1 VSPAAVTVVGAG
13 AAGSRAAN
21 QLRQANISDV
31 IQLEREVVRSVFDDD
46 TDTWILQT
54 GAGTYRS
61 RVVIAAEECTFVPWI
76 PDLFAGS
83 SFRGHTCHSTAWDPT
98 FDPAGKRIAVV
109 GVDTAGARLI
119 DHLTDRAAAVQ
130 VFGMPPRRIVPV
142 LTHRRTRTRRHHSPE
157 LVTAL
162 IESVTATGIR
172 TRHGVDHDLDVIVY
186 ATGFS
191 IRDGHDS
198 ETLVGARN
206 LSIRK
211 AWRDGME
218 PYAGVAVH
226 GFPNY
231 FWLTR
236 ADQDGQLH
244 YIVECLRL
252 LDRTNSARIEVRRS
266 GQQVFN
272 ERVHL
277 QPHPH
282 HPVAKAFDVS
292 RGADSAEHIYDGT
305 ATLTIDD
312 THCQVHVR
320 LTGHVD
326 PLDGRYHWQGTV
338 FDQLPSD
345 ILRRTRHVLLDAG
358 ERSAPARITEQTP
371 QGGHSVA
378 GVGAPPFAL
387 DAAELA
393 VPQVSTTYAAAVGSG
408 KSPLG

>member
-1 VSPAAVTVVGAG
+1 MNRAAVAIVGAG
-13 AAGSRAAN
+13 AAGVRAAN
-21 QLRQANISDV
+21 ELRQAGISDV
-31 IQLEREVVRSVFDDD
+31 VSVEGEVVSSVFDDD
-46 TDTWILQT
+46 TDTWVLQT
-54 GAGTYRS
+54 QEKTFQT
-61 RVVIAAEECTFVPWI
+61 RVVVAADQRTFVPWI
-76 PDLFAGS
+76 PELFGS
-83 SFRGHTCHSTAWDPT
+83 SDFRGRSFHSTAWDPA
-98 FDPAGKRIAVV
+98 FDPTGKRIAVV

-119 DHLTDRAAAVQ
+119 DRLTARAAAVQ
-130 VFGMPPRRIVPV
+130 VFGVPPRRIVPV
-142 LTHRRTRTRRHHSPE
+142 LARRRRRARWQRKAD
-157 LVTAL
+157 LVTSL
-162 IESVTATGIR
+162 VESVTATGIR

-198 ETLVGARN
+198 EALVGAGN

-266 GQQVFN
+266 SQQVFN

-277 QPHPH
+277 QPHPR
-282 HPVAKAFDVS
+282 HPVARAFDVS
-292 RGADSAEHIYDGT
+292 RCADSVEHAYDGM

-312 THCQVHVR
+312 IHHQVHVR
-320 LTGHVD
+320 LIGHVD

-345 ILRRTRHVLLDAG
+345 MLRRTRHVLLDAG

-378 GVGAPPFAL
+378 GAGAPPFAL
-387 DAAELA
+387 NAAELA